1 MEAQLPAS
9 AMELFKTTVY
19 LQQKVDHG
27 NLDEALAVSYRK
39 ILIRL
44 GIKVHG
50 QIRSVSLVAK
60 ELVKP
65 EMKGQ
70 QRHFIAAYNHFREAN
85 NIKEKL
91 GIRRDNRR
99 PLPILT
105 PENTLQA
112 SLTIT
117 KQKHWVAYFRIRYE
131 TGPSHANLYKCG
143 RWILT

>member
-1 MEAQLPAS
+1 MEQI
-9 AMELFKTTVY
+9 FKTTVY
-19 LQQKVDHG
+19 MQQKVDHG
-27 NLDEALAVSYRK
+27 DIDEALAVSYRK

-50 QIRSVSLVAK
+50 QISSVSLVAK

-105 PENTLQA
+105 P
-112 SLTIT
+112 
-117 KQKHWVAYFRIRYE
+117 VAYFRIRYE
-131 TGPSHANLYKCG
+131 TGPRPCEPLEMRKMDIDFDHHLVRFGHQRKRGTPHSPNGL
-143 RWILT
+143 R